1 MSPWQSGVQGILV
14 ALTDSFEKRHP
25 LYARFP
31 EPSAA
36 ACDGPPWTAGFGRSE
51 QHGEEIRR
59 VGCAAM
65 DTVSWLRGVARGFVV
80 GKAKQSGDV
89 RSRAV
94 ADDAIREGNI
104 SSALATQARPGTPD
118 SLGGLDA
125 RRARAAGAIPACA
138 MRLCV
143 PLVWP
148 PKISERGGPFHG
160 ENRAE
165 ACLAGI
171 PEGLGSAMRAMV
183 SLRTLRPWT
192 ASNFIDT
199 IDVRSTVA
207 PTAADMRTLRR
218 SKMLDARVSP
228 AALWQKQGLRSF
240 PAWEGGTRV
249 FESTPMGSRC
259 LAASSTDSLKP
270 REEQEQETAGRVP
283 DGSEWDVVVIGG
295 GHAGTEA
302 AAAAA
307 RIGAKT
313 LLLTH
318 KVSDIGALSCN
329 PSIGGVGKGHLVC
342 EVDALGGLMGR
353 IADEAG
359 VQFKV
364 LNASKGPAV
373 RGPRAQMD
381 RLRYKRAALRLVR
394 AQERLTLACGSV
406 HDLLLDPHGAV
417 CGVRLGADA
426 RGGAWEVRA
435 RRVVITTGTFLRGV
449 PPPPRTKWT
458 RRVPHP
464 VLIGRAASLTPY

>member
-1 MSPWQSGVQGILV
+1 
-14 ALTDSFEKRHP
+14 
-25 LYARFP
+25 
-31 EPSAA
+31 
-36 ACDGPPWTAGFGRSE
+36 
-51 QHGEEIRR
+51 
-59 VGCAAM
+59 
-65 DTVSWLRGVARGFVV
+65 
-80 GKAKQSGDV
+80 
-89 RSRAV
+89 
-94 ADDAIREGNI
+94 
-104 SSALATQARPGTPD
+104 
-118 SLGGLDA
+118 
-125 RRARAAGAIPACA
+125 
-138 MRLCV
+138 
-143 PLVWP
+143 
-148 PKISERGGPFHG
+148 
-160 ENRAE
+160 
-165 ACLAGI
+165 
-171 PEGLGSAMRAMV
+171 
-183 SLRTLRPWT
+183 
-192 ASNFIDT
+192 
-199 IDVRSTVA
+199 
-207 PTAADMRTLRR
+207 
-218 SKMLDARVSP
+218 
-228 AALWQKQGLRSF
+228 
-240 PAWEGGTRV
+240 
-249 FESTPMGSRC
+249 
-259 LAASSTDSLKP
+259 
-270 REEQEQETAGRVP
+270 VP

-449 PPPPRTKWT
+449 PPPPRPKWT